1 MNEPNVL
8 TTILSAWEANNS
20 ESHKVEGDKHPW
32 FLSGADSYLLGRKKV
47 KTAVF
52 KRFAGIMF
60 GEDSRIII
68 FSGAS
73 DTFNVSP
80 REPGSFL

>member
-8 TTILSAWEANNS
+8 TTILSACEANNS

-32 FLSGADSYLLGRKKV
+32 FLSGADSYLPGWKKV

-52 KRFAGIMF
+52 TAFAGIIF
-60 GEDSRIII
+60 GEDSRINF

-80 REPGSFL
+80 SEPGSFL